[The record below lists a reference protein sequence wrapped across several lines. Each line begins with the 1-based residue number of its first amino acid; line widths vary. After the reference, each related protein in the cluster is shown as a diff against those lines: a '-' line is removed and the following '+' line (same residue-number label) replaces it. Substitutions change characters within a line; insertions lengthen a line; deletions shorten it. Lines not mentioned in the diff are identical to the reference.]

1 MNKNKLLDFDFI
13 YNKYFW
19 LIVIIT
25 YILISALYTYL
36 TPFQKRITVKEKYNY
51 ASGRG
56 KSLKVRN
63 SIYTTDGEIYV
74 FSNSLWR
81 WFFRSAELLL
91 SVEVNKTY
99 DVKGFGVRIPILG
112 LFPVIVD
119 AKPV

>member
-1 MNKNKLLDFDFI
+1 MNKYKLFDFI
-13 YNKYFW
+13 YTYFW

-36 TPFQKRITVKEKYNY
+36 TPFQRRITVKEKYNY
-51 ASGRG
+51 ASGGG